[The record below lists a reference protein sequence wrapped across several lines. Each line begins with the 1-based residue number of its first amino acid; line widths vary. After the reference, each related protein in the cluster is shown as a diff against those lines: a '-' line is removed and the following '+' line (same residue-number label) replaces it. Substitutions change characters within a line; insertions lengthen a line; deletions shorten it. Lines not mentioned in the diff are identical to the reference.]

1 MRCWCRIFS
10 ASATFTGGMGG
21 KKKYKFKKKLKG
33 SSYKILILIKCSR
46 KMDSADI
53 MVIPATEMLR
63 KYIFIAPLSI
73 ICRSFCNPCQQI
85 PDKKETLCCVL
96 KL

>member
-1 MRCWCRIFS
+1 MN
-10 ASATFTGGMGG
+10 
-21 KKKYKFKKKLKG
+21 
-33 SSYKILILIKCSR
+33 SS
-46 KMDSADI
+46 DI
-53 MVIPATEMLR
+53 MVIPDTEMFH